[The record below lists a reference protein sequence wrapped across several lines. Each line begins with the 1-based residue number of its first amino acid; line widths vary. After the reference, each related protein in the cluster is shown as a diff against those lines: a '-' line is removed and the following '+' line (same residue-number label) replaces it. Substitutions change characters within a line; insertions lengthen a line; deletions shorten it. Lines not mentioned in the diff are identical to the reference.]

1 MCLAF
6 RLSHPMAPSRETSMS
21 RRVLRQ
27 TKSDSCHRHVAD
39 HPTNNEENF
48 KIQKE
53 RPPQKW
59 PKISF
64 FNFYQIPLVI
74 SSGVIIITSKSR
86 ADVWENGEQGQT
98 GCWPHYTF
106 SYQKLT
112 PRPTN
117 WTESGAQV
125 PQGPLGWNSKL
136 FHSES
141 SPNPHNQ
148 QPSYSKTKKCFIHF
162 MEIFPNVRSAIDAKK
177 WRIFNLKKQKINSWK
192 YLTMTSGR
200 RNSSCLHYPDCSTPH
215 PSQVH
220 NCTHRLIR
228 RLTVSRPSVARS
240 ASLLNYSFPSL
251 SLPWYHSFSFND
263 VQYGLR
269 QHTSRGAG
277 SHMQIA
283 SPPQKKKEKKFNKLF
298 QPNIPRNSNLL
309 HLKTC

>member
-64 FNFYQIPLVI
+64 FNFYQIPFVI

-136 FHSES
+136 FHFES

-148 QPSYSKTKKCFIHF
+148 QPSYSKTKKMF
-162 MEIFPNVRSAIDAKK
+162 
-177 WRIFNLKKQKINSWK
+177 
-192 YLTMTSGR
+192 
-200 RNSSCLHYPDCSTPH
+200 
-215 PSQVH
+215 
-220 NCTHRLIR
+220 
-228 RLTVSRPSVARS
+228 
-240 ASLLNYSFPSL
+240 
-251 SLPWYHSFSFND
+251 HSFHGNIS
-263 VQYGLR
+263 QRPQRHRR
-269 QHTSRGAG
+269 QKVAD
-277 SHMQIA
+277 
-283 SPPQKKKEKKFNKLF
+283 F
-298 QPNIPRNSNLL
+298 
-309 HLKTC
+309 